1 MESVKQWV
9 MTLCLACIT
18 AGILQMLTERK
29 KSVSGIKIVLA
40 LYILVTAISPLTGLS
55 VSWEIGDVKTAS
67 TETEF
72 NTQQEILQ
80 SAQQT
85 LSSQIQQELE
95 AQGIDANVE
104 VLLTCTGNEDV
115 QVQEIKICT
124 SVSEERVRAEVQSIL
139 GTEANITVES

>member
-1 MESVKQWV
+1 
-9 MTLCLACIT
+9 
-18 AGILQMLTERK
+18 MLTERK

-104 VLLTCTGNEDV
+104 VLYSGSVVKT
-115 QVQEIKICT
+115 KI
-124 SVSEERVRAEVQSIL
+124 
-139 GTEANITVES
+139 